1 MSELS
6 YSKIFELIQDCLP
19 DNWRK
24 VIFYSVIA
32 QDSFSMKYFVEQDN
46 GILIDCFSVSNV
58 NRMKLHRTF
67 MDIYSLINKYR
78 MSLSEKE
85 RWSSIIL
92 IVNGDGKFKA
102 KLDYD
107 IFQSFQ
113 QKIYEIEE
121 MIKSGNLFSM

>member
-32 QDSFSMKYFVEQDN
+32 QDSFSMKYFVERGN
-46 GILIDCFSVSNV
+46 GILIDCFSASNV

-67 MDIYSLINKYR
+67 MEVYSIIDKHR
-78 MSLSEKE
+78 MSLPENE

-92 IVNGDGKFKA
+92 IIKSDGKFKV
-102 KLDYD
+102 KVDYD
-107 IFQSFQ
+107 IFQSYQ